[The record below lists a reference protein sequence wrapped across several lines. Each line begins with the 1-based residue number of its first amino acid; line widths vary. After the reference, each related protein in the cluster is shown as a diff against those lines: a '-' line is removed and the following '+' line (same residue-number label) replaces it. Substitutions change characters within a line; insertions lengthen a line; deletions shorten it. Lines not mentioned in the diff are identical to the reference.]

1 MSATIIW
8 DNIKERNTHEDAE
21 VFKVGFSLALYSQ
34 IFIFHMIIPNNQAG
48 KK

>member
-1 MSATIIW
+1 MSATVIW
-8 DNIKERNTHEDAE
+8 DNTKERNTHEDAE

-34 IFIFHMIIPNNQAG
+34 IFFLHMIISNNQPE